1 MIFFDEMASMASYG
15 DLLQFVSNMQGDEN
29 VEPAAREAAKRCEK
43 LFNEFYESYN
53 RLENMLMLAYLAMD
67 ISANV
72 SELVMRAQIA
82 GMDADNA
89 DVE

>member
-1 MIFFDEMASMASYG
+1 MIFFDEVASMASYG

-29 VEPAAREAAKRCEK
+29 VEPATQEAAKRCEV
-43 LFNEFYESYN
+43 LFNEFYKSDN
-53 RLENMLMLAYLAMD
+53 RLQNMLMLAYLAMN

-82 GMDADNA
+82 GMDGDNA
-89 DVE
+89 DME